1 MALHTLAFQQAF
13 IRGIQLEATKLNHE
27 TKPDNELSYE
37 VQLKIIELR
46 VIRPTFCVRSLIRK
60 IFIFAKYET
69 TQIYRIKSVL

>member
-46 VIRPTFCVRSLIRK
+46 VRHQADILCSFADTKNLHFC
-60 IFIFAKYET
+60 
-69 TQIYRIKSVL
+69 